1 MGRRSEPTT
10 GFLVWRLSTK
20 WRAAV
25 DRAVA
30 PMGLTHAQY
39 SLLASLAGLASTG
52 ARPSQREL
60 AEFSGLDPIYV
71 SKLARALERAGL
83 VRRTGNPADP
93 RAVQLAL
100 TEEGAEVVR
109 AAVEAVGALQEE
121 LTAPIGGTRGD
132 RNRRFVDTLKTL
144 LGQPASGRAAT
155 DDGSESMTTAPPL
168 TGQDINVAANAT
180 RALLDVQ
187 LDRAGLAFEQWVALR
202 ALTAPG
208 PAERATVRGRLAELL
223 SIPPATVDE
232 LLDGLAARGLVR
244 EDGTVDTAA
253 VDLTPQGRAAFDQ
266 VNDGGLATAAKLYGD
281 MDSGDLATTK
291 RVLADITERARA
303 MRDRI

>member
-1 MGRRSEPTT
+1 M
-10 GFLVWRLSTK
+10 K

-30 PMGLTHAQY
+30 PMGLTHAQF

-83 VRRTGNPADP
+83 VRRTGNPGDP

-100 TEEGAEVVR
+100 TGEGAEVVR
-109 AAVEAVGALQEE
+109 DAVEAVGALQEE

-132 RNRRFVDTLKTL
+132 CNRRFVDTLKTL
-144 LGQPASGRAAT
+144 LGPPAAGRAAT

-168 TGQDINVAANAT
+168 TGQDINVAASAT
-180 RALLDVQ
+180 RALFNIQ
-187 LDRAGLAFEQWVALR
+187 LDRAGIAFEEWVALR
-202 ALTAPG
+202 ALAAPG
-208 PAERATVRGRLAELL
+208 PAQRATVRGRLAELL
-223 SIPPATVDE
+223 SVAPATVE
-232 LLDGLAARGLVR
+232 RLFDGLAARGLVR
-244 EDGTVDTAA
+244 EDGSGDAPT
-253 VDLTPQGRAAFDQ
+253 VDLTPEGRTVFEQ
-266 VNDGGLATAAKLYGD
+266 VNNGGLAVAAELYGD
-281 MDSGDLATTK
+281 MDADDLATTK
-291 RVLADITERARA
+291 RVLADVTERAKA